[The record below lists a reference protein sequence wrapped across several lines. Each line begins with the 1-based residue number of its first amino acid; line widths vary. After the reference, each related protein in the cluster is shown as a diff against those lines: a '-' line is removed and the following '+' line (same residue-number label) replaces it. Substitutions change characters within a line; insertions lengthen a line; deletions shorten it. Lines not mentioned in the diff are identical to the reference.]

1 MDFNDNNS
9 VFPEGLPEG
18 SHVFVIMVN
27 PFARA
32 CFIFGILGIL
42 FSTTGVLGVIFGSL
56 GLFFGA
62 LSVRDGVK
70 VPLRTFI
77 GRWISGV
84 ALIVGLVVTARV
96 TLSLPALMQDPEFRE
111 QFNYTYQYIYGEE
124 PPEIYDFGGGLT
136 E

>member
-1 MDFNDNNS
+1 MDFNTGNNGL
-9 VFPEGLPEG
+9 PEGIPEG
-18 SHVFVIMVN
+18 SHVFIITVN

-32 CFIFGILGIL
+32 CFIFGMLGL
-42 FSTTGVLGVIFGSL
+42 FFSTTGVLGVIFGSL

-62 LSVRDGVK
+62 LSVRNGEK

-84 ALIVGLVVTARV
+84 ALIVGLVVTVRV
-96 TLSLPALMQDPEFRE
+96 MIALPSLMQDQDFRK

-124 PPEIYDFGGGLT
+124 PPEIYDFGDGLS